1 MRSVTVVHWNPR
13 RRWESPPARFGRCL
27 RRRVNNFGDLLGPLI
42 VQRIRAAQGLGDP
55 VHDGAVRL
63 LTVGSIMRM
72 AQRGD
77 VIWGT
82 GVNGKSIGAEYSG
95 LHLDIRAVRGPLTR
109 DVMERSGYRV
119 PRVFGDPGLL
129 VGSLW
134 SRPELAAGRKG
145 SDVLV
150 VPNLNDLGSFPPTPH
165 SLDPRRQIS
174 EVLGRIA
181 ASHFVLGSSLHAIVV
196 AESLGITARLVS
208 STVEPAF
215 KYADYYAGTG
225 RPDFT
230 AAATVAEAIRLGGER
245 PPVWDKDALLGAF
258 PSDLWRAASPARS
271 APTQSTE
278 RLYAREM
285 AQE

>member
-119 PRVFGDPGLL
+119 PGCSETRAC
-129 VGSLW
+129 W
-134 SRPELAAGRKG
+134 SVRCGRDRSWPPAGRA
-145 SDVLV
+145 
-150 VPNLNDLGSFPPTPH
+150 PMC
-165 SLDPRRQIS
+165 
-174 EVLGRIA
+174 
-181 ASHFVLGSSLHAIVV
+181 SSCR
-196 AESLGITARLVS
+196 T
-208 STVEPAF
+208 
-215 KYADYYAGTG
+215 
-225 RPDFT
+225 
-230 AAATVAEAIRLGGER
+230 
-245 PPVWDKDALLGAF
+245 
-258 PSDLWRAASPARS
+258 
-271 APTQSTE
+271 
-278 RLYAREM
+278 
-285 AQE
+285 